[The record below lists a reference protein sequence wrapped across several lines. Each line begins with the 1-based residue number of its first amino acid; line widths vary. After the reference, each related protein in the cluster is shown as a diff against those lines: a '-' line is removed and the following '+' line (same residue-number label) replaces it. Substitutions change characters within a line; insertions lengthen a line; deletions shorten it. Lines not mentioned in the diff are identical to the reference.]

1 MLQQYNSYDLCFR
14 EKKKTK
20 RKRKEKRKEQARKNW
35 KVLSFM
41 YD

>member
-20 RKRKEKRKEQARKNW
+20 RKRKEKHKERAIK
-35 KVLSFM
+35 KLEGTIFLV
-41 YD
+41 